1 MSRIWSASFFK
12 TSSKRGRFHN
22 SSTSGRTLNFTNT
35 ETSFPKAKT
44 KACHQKELK
53 SWIQPAVSR
62 QDNEN
67 RVVLVIEYKSPHKL
81 GLKTLKAGL
90 EDLKAYDL
98 ICRAKTL
105 RDQAAKQESSE
116 DMVVSVIAQVY
127 TYMIDSG
134 IQYAYLTTGEAF
146 VFLNLPDGDQKTLH
160 YTLVIPKDAFTKS
173 DNDVSRTAI
182 GQILSF
188 YILACRGHH
197 FNQDE
202 RHYHRQCAQVWAIDN
217 NKVVENMTPS
227 PDRSNTPISKFKSNR
242 KRDAPA
248 LSASPSARKL
258 RPRESCLPLGTKD
271 PQRDSGGDSGP
282 PSPSHVSAPPQVSS
296 TAKDTLSSS
305 RKATGHTQDG
315 STNSSRNRHLDYCS
329 HQCLLSLAKHGVL
342 DPHCPNY
349 TLHPRTTKEQGA
361 ERHTIDV
368 EELGSLLHTQLLET
382 MNTNVE
388 PLGIQGARGA
398 IFKLTLASH
407 GYTMIGKGTPPWY
420 VPDLEKERAVYSHLG
435 EIQGNVV
442 PVCLGAI
449 HLQRQ
454 YFYHPNVPI
463 FYWLLLSFAGRSL
476 DWQEFETRGPD
487 VKTLRRDLLRRGI
500 SHRDLSPNNV
510 LWDEAAKK
518 LMVVDF
524 ERAIMTGVRREV
536 L

>member
-1 MSRIWSASFFK
+1 MDTTCFFK
-12 TSSKRGRFHN
+12 T
-22 SSTSGRTLNFTNT
+22 
-35 ETSFPKAKT
+35 E
-44 KACHQKELK
+44 
-53 SWIQPAVSR
+53 
-62 QDNEN
+62 DNEN
-67 RVVLVIEYKSPHKL
+67 GVVLFIEYESPHKL

-98 ICRAKTL
+98 IRRARTP

-116 DMVVSVIAQVY
+116 DMVASVIAQVY

-146 VFLNLPDGDQKTLH
+146 VFLNLPDGDRQTLH
-160 YTLVIPKDAFTKS
+160 YSLVIPKDAFRKS

-182 GQILSF
+182 GQVLSF
-188 YILACRGHH
+188 CVLACRGHH
-197 FNQDE
+197 VNQDE
-202 RHYHRQCAQVWAIDN
+202 RQYHRQCAQMWAIDN

-227 PDRSNTPISKFKSNR
+227 PDRSDTPICKFRSNR

-258 RPRESCLPLGTKD
+258 RPRESCLPLDTKD

-305 RKATGHTQDG
+305 RKAAGHTQDA
-315 STNSSRNRHLDYCS
+315 SANSSRNRHLDYCS
-329 HQCLLSLAKHGVL
+329 HQCLLGLVNLGVL

-349 TLHPRTTKEQGA
+349 TLHPRTTKEQGV
-361 ERHTIDV
+361 ERHIIDV
-368 EELGSLLHTQLLET
+368 EEFRSLLHTQLLET
-382 MNTNVE
+382 LNTNVE
-388 PLGIQGARGA
+388 PLCIQGARGA

-420 VPDLEKERAVYSHLG
+420 VPDLEKERAVYSHIG

-454 YFYHPNVPI
+454 YFYHPDVPI
-463 FYWLLLSFAGRSL
+463 FYWLLLSFAGRFL

-487 VKTLRRDLLRRGI
+487 VKTLRGDLLRRRI
-500 SHRDLSPNNV
+500 YHRDLSLNNV
-510 LWDEAAKK
+510 PWDEVVDK

-524 ERAIMTGVRREV
+524 ERSITTVVRREA
-536 L
+536 LQEPWSNRKRK